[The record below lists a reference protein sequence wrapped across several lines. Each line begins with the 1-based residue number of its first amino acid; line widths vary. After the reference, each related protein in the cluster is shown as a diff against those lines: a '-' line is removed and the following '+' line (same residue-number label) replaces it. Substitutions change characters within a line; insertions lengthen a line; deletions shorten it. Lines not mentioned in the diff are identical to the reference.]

1 VGVYIASAMVRRRFS
16 WVLFL
21 ALLPSLSFFGHWPE
35 QFAIPGTAYAIA
47 IPGAAGGAE
56 AHDHASH
63 CHAEAASCSD
73 APAAAGVSFALMN
86 ESLTLL
92 VAGGVLVLLALRWW
106 VPGEDHPL
114 SPEPAPPRFLS
125 AYA

>member
-1 VGVYIASAMVRRRFS
+1 MGVYIASATVRSTFS

-21 ALLPSLSFFGHWPE
+21 ALLPSLSFFGHWPNE
-35 QFAIPGTAYAIA
+35 FAIPGTAYAIA
-47 IPGAAGGAE
+47 IPGAAGGTD

-92 VAGGVLVLLALRWW
+92 VAGGVLVLLALRWC

-125 AYA
+125 ACA